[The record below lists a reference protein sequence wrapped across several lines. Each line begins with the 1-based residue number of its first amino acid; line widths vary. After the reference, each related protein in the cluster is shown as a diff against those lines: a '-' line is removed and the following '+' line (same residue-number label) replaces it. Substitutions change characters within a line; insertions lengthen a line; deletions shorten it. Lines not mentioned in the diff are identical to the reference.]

1 MTQPTHQPDLSQDGA
16 VPPENAN
23 PENAAPENVAP
34 ENVTEGT
41 SGGNSPEAVPGAK
54 MADAG
59 AEIADKLR
67 AEIAGLKDQLLRTLA
82 EMDNLRKRTDREKED
97 TAKYAVTTF
106 ARDML
111 AVADNLRRALEAI
124 PSEER
129 EHLDDTLRSLVAG
142 VEMTEKDLGTILGR
156 HGVKAI
162 APFDETFDPHLHQA
176 MFEVPG
182 SGKPAGTVVQVL
194 QAGYTLHGRLL
205 RPALVGVAKNGT
217 PDAAPIAE
225 KSA

>member
-1 MTQPTHQPDLSQDGA
+1 MTQPPPQPDLSQDAA

-23 PENAAPENVAP
+23 PENAAPENVA
-34 ENVTEGT
+34 EGT
-41 SGGNSPEAVPGAK
+41 SGGNSPEALPEAKPG
-54 MADAG
+54 DTG
-59 AEIADKLR
+59 AETADKLK

-106 ARDML
+106 ARDIL
-111 AVADNLRRALEAI
+111 AVADNLRRALETI
-124 PSEER
+124 PLEER
-129 EHLDDTLRSLVAG
+129 EHLDDTLRSLVTG

-156 HGVKAI
+156 HGVKVI
-162 APFDETFDPHLHQA
+162 APLDENFDPHLHQA

-205 RPALVGVAKNGT
+205 RPALVGVAKNGA

>member
-1 MTQPTHQPDLSQDGA
+1 MTQPTHQPDLSQDSA
-16 VPPENAN
+16 APSENASN
-23 PENAAPENVAP
+23 
-34 ENVTEGT
+34 GT
-41 SGGNSPEAVPGAK
+41 SKAAGNSPDAVPANETAK
-54 MADAG
+54 LADVVETADAL
-59 AEIADKLR
+59 K

-111 AVADNLRRALEAI
+111 AVADNLRRALETI

-129 EHLDDTLRSLVAG
+129 EHLDNTLRSLVAG

-162 APFDETFDPHLHQA
+162 TPLDETFDPHLHQA

-182 SGKPAGTVVQVL
+182 SGKSAGTVVQVL

-205 RPALVGVAKNGT
+205 RPALVGVAKNGA
-217 PDAAPIAE
+217 PDAAPITE